1 MLRNVYDQ
9 IIVGMTV
16 CDTKKRFLS
25 DIVGFVPAKVEQKKA
40 SGKWAIQLKD
50 FRNTDSVCSF
60 SLSNHIHAKVETK
73 SVYRTIP
80 TVESYLSALIER
92 GKSSSGVS
100 VTTSCHS
107 TMSCESVTV
116 FNCQNGQVFMVPHSS
131 QSGMV
136 VTSGTP
142 IEFHNWVSLTPNVVF
157 ALAYRILVC
166 MDSSF

>member
-1 MLRNVYDQ
+1 MLRNVYSQ
-9 IIVGMTV
+9 IFVGMTV
-16 CDTKKRFLS
+16 SDTKKRSLS
-25 DIVGFVPAKVEQKKA
+25 DIVGFVPANVEQRKR
-40 SGKWAIQLKD
+40 SGQRAIQLKD

-80 TVESYLSALIER
+80 TIESYLAALIEQ
-92 GKSSSGVS
+92 GKSSRGAS
-100 VTTSCHS
+100 VVTSCHS
-107 TMSCESVTV
+107 TISCELATV
-116 FNCQNGQVFMVPHSS
+116 FNCQNGQVFMVPHWS

-142 IEFHNWVSLTPNVVF
+142 IEFYNWVSLTPNVVF

-166 MDSSF
+166 MDSSS